1 MKIKETTLVKPIIEE
16 KDRTKLPE
24 TVLCR
29 VTYNICNVGERNA
42 NGRVYEKAVFD
53 KVLGDD
59 TLKEMIENRR
69 LFGQAEHPIE
79 TQSDLQLTSHVIHNM
94 WIDEN
99 TNNVYQTMDV
109 LDTPMGR
116 IVDCLIRAGCGV
128 GVSTRAEGDLEE
140 SEDDQGKFS
149 RVIPESYRYITTDFT
164 ADPSTFNVLP
174 MDIKKN
180 VASSVRAEME
190 NKNATAGERKFATQL
205 FESLKVEDKKDVE
218 GNRTVAQAIKDK
230 FFSKGI
236 KVKYE
241 NKDYTV
247 EKIDEAAST
256 ITISPDVVGT
266 EVRLEQD
273 GVIIDGN
280 PFVKINTDGSVTIM
294 PVSQDQF
301 PPETEPELLSD
312 EELTV
317 AVETEP
323 IVNEVEPEVEEKCD
337 GDKDKDK
344 KKVKEGL
351 DQLVARK
358 EELMAKREAGTCT
371 LDDQKELADIEKQL
385 KDMDVDIEESF
396 HKDLKNKDVKA
407 IKQQL
412 GMATDKLL
420 KGETL
425 SGAERT
431 YWDAFHKEV
440 NKTKESANERTLPTE
455 NDVNP
460 KIMQGN
466 VLRSKDITWIVQE
479 VNGSGMTIVQPKSPD
494 TEQRVDWDKLD
505 SYGFTKI
512 GESLDKELSENF
524 DIGREVV
531 LKSDPAL
538 GKGKIKEIHGMKG
551 ILVSWEDGKE
561 DWLEPETLEVV
572 EESRIKLITEEIEQF
587 DPKDFDIVVSDEDL
601 KAAKYVGK
609 RIPEDIYKQDGN
621 KDAMIPYGYYLLDND
636 SIFIVELVQDWPWIF
651 AADQETIDKALDAL
665 TLERQWRQKPVE
677 KEPVFTESKSL
688 KIKEAITRAEKEKA
702 MEVIEELSTQINSI
716 KNESSSS
723 KLKFKMLMSKI
734 KEATAVYDEV
744 NALRSKLEEKAETA
758 ASFKKKMD
766 VASKEYRKKL
776 EQAED
781 KVAKFETELMLAKEE
796 VKRIK
801 SELSKM
807 KESKDSFQKLHE
819 STQKE
824 IKTTKEDYENKI
836 QESKDLGM
844 KTGISQIISN
854 YVERRLAELDLS
866 IGENTRALLD
876 ECASIED
883 VEDILE
889 KTKDMQRRNA
899 LHSEPLEGIRIER
912 NQNLDPEQEK
922 VDKEVGNAFEGMC

>member
-301 PPETEPELLSD
+301 PPETEPELPSD

-323 IVNEVEPEVEEKCD
+323 IVNEVEPEVEEKCE

-385 KDMDVDIEESF
+385 KDMDVDIEE
-396 HKDLKNKDVKA
+396 K
-407 IKQQL
+407 
-412 GMATDKLL
+412 
-420 KGETL
+420 
-425 SGAERT
+425 
-431 YWDAFHKEV
+431 
-440 NKTKESANERTLPTE
+440 TLPTE

-744 NALRSKLEEKAETA
+744 NALRSKLEEKASSTA
-758 ASFKKKMD
+758 DF
-766 VASKEYRKKL
+766 RKKL
-776 EQAED
+776 DKASD
-781 KVAKFETELMLAKEE
+781 KVTKIEAELSSAKEE

-801 SELSKM
+801 SELKNM
-807 KESKDSFQKLHE
+807 KERKESFQKLHE
-819 STQKE
+819 STKKE